1 MHYEIA
7 MRCVKIDELPPDVVY
22 STCHLESYHHGMVV
36 ESNTESGGCG
46 QASNGNE
53 QLKMQ
58 SNRLKTAAVIQFF
71 FLQLSFIIN
80 ITLYFIT
87 NNFRQQL
94 SLRR

>member
-1 MHYEIA
+1 M
-7 MRCVKIDELPPDVVY
+7 L
-22 STCHLESYHHGMVV
+22 V

-46 QASNGNE
+46 QASNVNG

-71 FLQLSFIIN
+71 LQLSFIIN
-80 ITLYFIT
+80 ITLYFMT
-87 NNFRQQL
+87 NNCRQQL